1 MLDYDQ
7 VVINFKNMV
16 DNMTRDEYKAF
27 MKKCGVELVD
37 VEETDSDE
45 SANKSEDGK
54 YHPGPFMQMYYDFY
68 GINPE
73 DEPPLEIESI

>member
-1 MLDYDQ
+1 MP
-7 VVINFKNMV
+7 NFDKELQDFANKL

-37 VEETDSDE
+37 VEETGPEE

-68 GINPE
+68 GIDPE
-73 DEPPLEIESI
+73 DEPPLEGI